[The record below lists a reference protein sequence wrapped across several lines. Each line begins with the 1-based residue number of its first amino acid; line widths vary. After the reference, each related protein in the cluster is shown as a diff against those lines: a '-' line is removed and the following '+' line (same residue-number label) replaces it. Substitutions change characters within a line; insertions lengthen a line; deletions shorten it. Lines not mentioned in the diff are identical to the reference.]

1 MMTRQTYAH
10 RLLLAKIPRMSNRLI
25 GISSRCILFVCGA
38 VTVLMGNLHRSLLFL
53 KPLVPG
59 NSTPVSWYL
68 FPVALMVVGG
78 SVMVIALL
86 PTSWVAEK
94 STRPNRIAL
103 AFTSVPVKMFGAF
116 ALFSYLLTVGLD
128 LLAPVSWHP
137 SPTLVFSLCP
147 ACVLTITVDPSL
159 VSVLLIL
166 APLDGA
172 VYGSFGALVGFV
184 LVILRRLSPAPG
196 S

>member
-1 MMTRQTYAH
+1 M
-10 RLLLAKIPRMSNRLI
+10 
-25 GISSRCILFVCGA
+25 
-38 VTVLMGNLHRSLLFL
+38 
-53 KPLVPG
+53 
-59 NSTPVSWYL
+59 PVSWYL

-86 PTSWVAEK
+86 PSSWVSGERTKPCLSAD
-94 STRPNRIAL
+94 
-103 AFTSVPVKMFGAF
+103 AFISVPIKMLGAF

-128 LLAPVSWHP
+128 LAPLSWHP
-137 SPTLVFSLCP
+137 SPSLVYSVCP

-159 VSVLLIL
+159 GFVLLLL

-172 VYGSFGALVGFV
+172 VYGSFGAMVGFV
-184 LVILRRLSPAPG
+184 LVALRRLTLTPG